1 MSFFEFIFVI
11 TIALGIIPNRKLVN
25 YYKKLIRYSNS
36 SQRNTR
42 VIGDDSVK
50 EEWHWINGEDIHE

>member
-1 MSFFEFIFVI
+1 MSFFEFIFVLF
-11 TIALGIIPNRKLVN
+11 IALGIIPNRKLVI
-25 YYKKLIRYSNS
+25 YYKKLIRYRNS

-50 EEWHWINGEDIHE
+50 EEWHWINDEDIHE